1 MFLLPDGTLVTS
13 ASDLTLASS
22 CEFAFLRRLDQLRG
36 RIERIDAEVDALLG
50 RTAALGDAHEMRVL
64 EAYRAQLGDG
74 VAEIERPDPLTLD
87 SMSEAASTSL
97 AAFASGKDVVFQAT
111 MFDLDPVANTAF
123 VGFAD
128 FIVRQPDGTYRIE
141 DTKLARSPKVTA
153 VLQLAAYAD
162 ELSRCGVR
170 VDETVSLLIG
180 DGTSS
185 EHRVDDLLPVYR
197 LRRRR
202 LLELIRLRDREA
214 AGIDGAPVAWA
225 DSRFSIC
232 GACDHC
238 AAEIATNRDLLLVAN
253 LRRGQRERLL
263 VAGIRTIDDLAASSG
278 PVDGIGER
286 TLATLRAQAA
296 LQVRTIEGEA
306 PPFSLFDASSINSL
320 PAPDQ
325 GDIFFD
331 FEGDPLY
338 TEGGGATWGLDYLFG
353 LVEADG
359 TFRSF
364 WAHTFAEEGQALR
377 EFLEY
382 LIERR
387 RRHPA
392 MHVYHYASYERTH
405 LAELT
410 IRHGYGEEIVD
421 DLFRHHVLVDL
432 YPVVRSSV
440 RVGSPSYSIKKLEP
454 LYMGDDLRNDD
465 GVTNAGDSIVEYA
478 HAVELRDA
486 GDMDAYAQKL
496 RSIEDYNAYD
506 CRSTLRLRDWLLA
519 LAPSGD
525 RTQSSS
531 APEPRV
537 PSDQAREAIELAN
550 ELLAL
555 AGDPVTVHQDVER
568 MPIALAAA
576 AVGYHAREDKKAWWE
591 HFGRLLAPVD
601 EWIDQRGVFDVQRT
615 EVERDWYKEG
625 RQRNLRR
632 RLRLAGQ
639 AAPGSLL
646 KASTQPNSHLLY
658 DVDSDAP
665 RTDFDDAGARIARKV
680 TIDEVGDG
688 WLTVTEVLGKDEE
701 PFSGLPIALTPG
713 PPINTTAQR
722 EAIAEWCRQVARD
735 LPGWP
740 TDAASD
746 LLRRVPSRT
755 TSDALP
761 LADVLDAAT
770 LATALRSVDRSYLAV
785 QGPPGTG
792 KTHIGAHAISQL
804 VQSGWR
810 VGVTAQSH
818 AVIDN
823 FLDAV
828 VKAGLDAG
836 SVAHVGGDKPTAY
849 PSVESGKISAW
860 AVDQPAGYVIGG
872 TSWVFSNDKQVPRGD
887 LDLLVIDE
895 AGQFSL
901 ANTIAVSVAAQ
912 RMLLLGDPQQLPQV
926 SQGVHTQPI
935 DESALGWIAGGESV
949 LPARFGYFLPLTRRM
964 DAALTAHV
972 SRLSYRGAL
981 HAHEGNAARHLSGV
995 EPGLHVER
1003 VAHHGNSV
1011 SSVEEANAVVDRV
1024 RSLLGTP
1031 WTDLRIGRESDPL
1044 RAEDIIVVTPY
1055 NAQRELVLHQLA
1067 QAGFDRVEVG
1077 TVDKFQGR
1085 EAVIAILTLSASSA
1099 ADVPRGMEFLINRN
1113 RLNVAIS
1120 RAQWASTIIY
1130 SPGLLQH
1137 LPTSVAGLKELS
1149 AFVRLVYPAA
1159 E

>member
-1 MFLLPDGTLVTS
+1 M
-13 ASDLTLASS
+13 
-22 CEFAFLRRLDQLRG
+22 
-36 RIERIDAEVDALLG
+36 
-50 RTAALGDAHEMRVL
+50 
-64 EAYRAQLGDG
+64 
-74 VAEIERPDPLTLD
+74 
-87 SMSEAASTSL
+87 
-97 AAFASGKDVVFQAT
+97 
-111 MFDLDPVANTAF
+111 
-123 VGFAD
+123 
-128 FIVRQPDGTYRIE
+128 
-141 DTKLARSPKVTA
+141 
-153 VLQLAAYAD
+153 
-162 ELSRCGVR
+162 
-170 VDETVSLLIG
+170 
-180 DGTSS
+180 
-185 EHRVDDLLPVYR
+185 
-197 LRRRR
+197 
-202 LLELIRLRDREA
+202 
-214 AGIDGAPVAWA
+214 
-225 DSRFSIC
+225 
-232 GACDHC
+232 
-238 AAEIATNRDLLLVAN
+238 LLVAN

-263 VAGIRTIDDLAASSG
+263 AAGIRTIDDLAESSG
-278 PVDGIGER
+278 PVDGIGQR

-296 LQVRTIEGEA
+296 LQLQAIEGEA
-306 PPFSLFDASSINSL
+306 PPFSLIDASSINSL
-320 PAPDQ
+320 PAPNA

-338 TEGGGATWGLDYLFG
+338 TEGRGAAWGLDYLFG

-364 WAHTFAEEGQALR
+364 WAHNFTEEGQALR

-382 LIERR
+382 LTERR
-387 RRHPA
+387 RRHPQ

-405 LAELT
+405 LAELA

-421 DLFRHHVLVDL
+421 DLFRQHVLVDL

-440 RVGSPSYSIKKLEP
+440 RVGSPPYSIKKLEP
-454 LYMGDDLRNDD
+454 LYMGDDLRDDD
-465 GVTNAGDSIVEYA
+465 GVTNAGDSIVGYA

-486 GDMDAYAQKL
+486 GDLDAYAQKL
-496 RSIEDYNAYD
+496 SSIEDYNAYD

-519 LAPSGD
+519 LTPSGD
-525 RTQSSS
+525 RTQPST
-531 APEPRV
+531 APEPQV
-537 PSDQAREAIELAN
+537 LSDQAREAIELRD

-555 AGDPVTVHQDVER
+555 AGDPVTAQQDPER

-576 AVGYHAREDKKAWWE
+576 AVSYHAREDKKAWWE

-601 EWIDQRGVFDVQRT
+601 EWIDQRGVFNVQRT
-615 EVERDWYKEG
+615 EIERGWYKEG

-632 RLRLAGQ
+632 RLRLTGQ

-646 KASTQPNSHLLY
+646 KASTQPNSYLLY

-665 RTDFDDAGARIARKV
+665 RTAFDDPGSRVARKV
-680 TIDEVGDG
+680 AIDEVGDN
-688 WLTVTEVLGKDEE
+688 WLTVTEVLGKDDE
-701 PFSGLPIALTPG
+701 PFSDLPIALTPG
-713 PPINTTAQR
+713 PPIDTTAQR
-722 EAIAEWCRQVARD
+722 QAIAEWCRAVANN
-735 LPGWP
+735 LPDWP
-740 TDAASD
+740 ADAASD
-746 LLRRVPSRT
+746 LLRRVPPRT
-755 TSDALP
+755 TSEALP
-761 LADVLDAAT
+761 HTGVLDSAT
-770 LATALRSVDRSYLAV
+770 LATALRSVERSSLAV

-792 KTHIGAHAISQL
+792 KTHVGAHAIAQL
-804 VQSGWR
+804 ARSGWR

-828 VKAGLDAG
+828 VRTGLDAE

-860 AVDQPAGYVIGG
+860 ATDQPAGYVIGG
-872 TSWVFSNDKQVPRGD
+872 TSWVFSNARQVPRGE

-912 RMLLLGDPQQLPQV
+912 RLLLLGDPQQLPQV

-935 DESALGWIAGGESV
+935 DESALGWIAGGEPV

-972 SRLSYRGAL
+972 SCLSYRGAL
-981 HAHEGNAARHLSGV
+981 RAHEGNAARHLSGV
-995 EPGLHVER
+995 EPGLHIEP

-1031 WTDLRIGRESDPL
+1031 WTDLRVGRQSDPL
-1044 RAEDIIVVTPY
+1044 RVEDIIVVTPY
-1055 NAQRELVLHQLA
+1055 NAQRELVLTQLA
-1067 QAGFDRVEVG
+1067 QAGFDGVDVG

-1099 ADVPRGMEFLINRN
+1099 ADVPRGLEFLINRN

-1120 RAQWASTIIY
+1120 RAQWASRIIY
-1130 SPGLLQH
+1130 SPGLCEH
-1137 LPTSVAGLKELS
+1137 LPSSVAGLEELS
-1149 AFVRLVYPAA
+1149 AFVRLVEPASERRRDHGYA
-1159 E
+1159 G